1 MLNFIT
7 EAMSET
13 SALCE
18 LDMKKSRVVA
28 EAAYREL
35 AINYGEA
42 ELKVIN
48 ENGTSDDLQL
58 YYEAAN
64 EGYLET
70 IKKCLKKIKDA
81 IAKFFSAIKSKIVS
95 FISREENND
104 AIEKIEKKVKLVP
117 FLKRKKVLLENYN
130 EEAKLANET
139 LSKLNKLKAKATAGQ
154 EVTPEEVDEVKQS
167 FLEKHGKLIGVGAA
181 VTVTV
186 VVALSTV
193 KAMQKESTK
202 VTNKF
207 EEISTKACED
217 CEKMIPKVKNPA
229 VATKLADAVAT
240 VTKTTQEAYVRT
252 WKSGITTIGQ
262 AVKTQGKTTITG
274 KEVSK
279 ILDESTDD
287 ITKMSE
293 KDIQNVMKSTST
305 ASQIANANKSSEV
318 SEDGENPMSDEP
330 IDTVVDAPE
339 DTSDV
344 WDDVMATVD
353 TDDTDG
359 IDLGDDSVV
368 VDDEDDVDVECGS
381 NCGTECGTECG
392 ATESSEEDDSV
403 IEDESMEESVDALWD
418 ATFNKALKF
427 MEESSKAK
435 NACADAINTD
445 IMDFKSI
452 LSKDTD
458 DNEWVKS
465 AKKPTE
471 CEVVAD
477 AKKDVECPEVTQKKQ
492 YNESTSA
499 YDELMREIKNL

>member
-7 EAMSET
+7 EAMNET

-42 ELKVIN
+42 ELKVMN

-64 EGYLET
+64 DGYLET

-81 IAKFFSAIKSKIVS
+81 IVKFFSAIKTKIVS

-186 VVALSTV
+186 VGALGIV
-193 KAMQKESTK
+193 KTMQKESTK
-202 VTNKF
+202 VTDKF

-217 CEKMIPKVKNPA
+217 CEEMIPKVKNPA

-240 VTKTTQEAYVRT
+240 VTKTTQESYVRT

-274 KEVSK
+274 KDVAK
-279 ILDESTDD
+279 ILDESADD
-287 ITKMSE
+287 ISKMSE
-293 KDIQNVMKSTST
+293 KDIQNVMNSAAT
-305 ASQIANANKSSEV
+305 ASQTANANKSSEV

-330 IDTVVDAPE
+330 IDTAVDAPE

-381 NCGTECGTECG
+381 NCGTECG
-392 ATESSEEDDSV
+392 ATESSDEDDFET
-403 IEDESMEESVDALWD
+403 EDESMEESVDALWD
-418 ATFNKALKF
+418 ATFNKALEF
-427 MEESSKAK
+427 MEESSKTK
-435 NACADAINTD
+435 NACADDINTD

-477 AKKDVECPEVTQKKQ
+477 AEKDVDCPEVTQKEQ

-499 YDELMREIKNL
+499 YDELMHEIDNL